1 MFGDKIE
8 EAPYLLEK
16 IIEDEQDLSAIQLQ
30 SFIVVACMRLFFK
43 RAPEMKPILA
53 SYFQQTMKNSSDADL
68 KQRIMFYY
76 RLLKQDIQ
84 LAEKVINQKE
94 AMESTQFF
102 EDKQSEKRERLFME
116 FNSLSVVYGRPSE
129 KFLKDSA
136 LK

>member
-1 MFGDKIE
+1 
-8 EAPYLLEK
+8 
-16 IIEDEQDLSAIQLQ
+16 
-30 SFIVVACMRLFFK
+30 MRLFFK

>member
-1 MFGDKIE
+1 
-8 EAPYLLEK
+8 
-16 IIEDEQDLSAIQLQ
+16 
-30 SFIVVACMRLFFK
+30 
-43 RAPEMKPILA
+43 
-53 SYFQQTMKNSSDADL
+53 MKNSSDADL

-84 LAEKVINQKE
+84 LAEKVINQRE
-94 AMESTQFF
+94 AMEASQFF

-136 LK
+136 LKQSIASERKHYPKERGFQTSDQDRLL